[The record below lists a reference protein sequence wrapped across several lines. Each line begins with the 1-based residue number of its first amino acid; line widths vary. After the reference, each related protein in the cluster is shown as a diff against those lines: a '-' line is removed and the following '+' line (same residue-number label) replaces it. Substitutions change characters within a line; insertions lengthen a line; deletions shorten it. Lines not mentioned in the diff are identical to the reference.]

1 MRARVAKLIEDLE
14 VVKYRGLHTM
24 ESKKQS
30 LRICHIADVHLG
42 YRRYN
47 KLTKNGSNQREV
59 DVSRAFQEAVTRMI
73 ALKPELVVIAG
84 DLFHSVRPSNAV
96 LTFCFRQ
103 IKRLSRGIEAPI
115 IITGGNHEAPKRA
128 DTGSVLQ
135 LLTEIEH
142 VYVADAGRTVFSFP
156 EMDLSVCCLPH
167 TAIESLKETP
177 LRADDNRSYNIL
189 VAHAQVN
196 NGWVSDFGGAE
207 VDLKALA
214 PHEWDYIALGHVH
227 VYQAVGSQAV
237 YSGAIEHTAN
247 NIWSEAQDLKGFVE
261 VSLPAGKRTF
271 HALTTPREVVVLESI
286 NADGVRS
293 ESLME
298 LIISGLEDIPGGI
311 DGKIV
316 RLSIQNVTR
325 EVYKNLDH
333 KALRAYRARA
343 LNLSLDISFVS
354 LVANTD
360 ALEKPG
366 KGSMRDQLIEFGV
379 SRDVPGISKEDIK
392 NTLTS
397 YISKME
403 EAYEAS

>member
-1 MRARVAKLIEDLE
+1 
-14 VVKYRGLHTM
+14 M
-24 ESKKQS
+24 EINKRP
-30 LRICHIADVHLG
+30 LRICHLADIHLG

-47 KLTKNGSNQREV
+47 KFTKNGLNQREV
-59 DVSRAFQEAVTRMI
+59 DVNRAFQEAVTRII
-73 ALKPELVVIAG
+73 AIKPELVVIAG
-84 DLFHSVRPSNAV
+84 DLFHSVRPSNTV

-103 IKRLSRGIEAPI
+103 LKRLARGIEAPI
-115 IITGGNHEAPKRA
+115 IIVAGNHEAPKRA

-135 LLTEIEH
+135 ILTEIEH
-142 VYVADAGRTVFSFP
+142 VYVADVRKTVFSFP
-156 EMDLSVCCLPH
+156 EMDLSVCCVPH
-167 TAIESLKETP
+167 IAVEGVRETS
-177 LRADDNRSYNIL
+177 LRADDTRSYNIL

-196 NGWVSDFGGAE
+196 DGWVSDFGGAE
-207 VDLKALA
+207 IDLKTLA

-247 NIWSEAQDLKGFVE
+247 NIWGESRDCKGFAE
-261 VSLPAGKRTF
+261 VSLPTGKRTF
-271 HALTTPREVVVLESI
+271 HALTSPREVVVVESI
-286 NADGVRS
+286 DAEGISS

-298 LIISGLEDIPGGI
+298 LINDRIENIPGGI
-311 DGKIV
+311 DGKIA

-325 EVYKNLDH
+325 EIYKNLDH

-366 KGSMRDQLIEFGV
+366 KGSMRDQLIEFSM
-379 SRDVPGISKEDIK
+379 SREVPGISKDDIK
-392 NTLTS
+392 NALS
-397 YISKME
+397 RYISKME
-403 EAYEAS
+403 EAHEAS

>member
-1 MRARVAKLIEDLE
+1 
-14 VVKYRGLHTM
+14 
-24 ESKKQS
+24 
-30 LRICHIADVHLG
+30 
-42 YRRYN
+42 
-47 KLTKNGSNQREV
+47 
-59 DVSRAFQEAVTRMI
+59 
-73 ALKPELVVIAG
+73 
-84 DLFHSVRPSNAV
+84 
-96 LTFCFRQ
+96 
-103 IKRLSRGIEAPI
+103 
-115 IITGGNHEAPKRA
+115 
-128 DTGSVLQ
+128 
-135 LLTEIEH
+135 
-142 VYVADAGRTVFSFP
+142 
-156 EMDLSVCCLPH
+156 
-167 TAIESLKETP
+167 
-177 LRADDNRSYNIL
+177 
-189 VAHAQVN
+189 
-196 NGWVSDFGGAE
+196 
-207 VDLKALA
+207 
-214 PHEWDYIALGHVH
+214 
-227 VYQAVGSQAV
+227 
-237 YSGAIEHTAN
+237 
-247 NIWSEAQDLKGFVE
+247 
-261 VSLPAGKRTF
+261 
-271 HALTTPREVVVLESI
+271 
-286 NADGVRS
+286 
-293 ESLME
+293 ME

>member
-1 MRARVAKLIEDLE
+1 M
-14 VVKYRGLHTM
+14 KYRDVRTM
-24 ESKKQS
+24 ESKKRS
-30 LRICHIADVHLG
+30 LRICHIADIHLG

-47 KLTKNGSNQREV
+47 KLTKNGLNQREV
-59 DVSRAFQEAVTRMI
+59 DVNRAFQETVTRII
-73 ALKPELVVIAG
+73 ALKPGLVVIAG
-84 DLFHSVRPSNAV
+84 DLFHSVRPSNTV

-103 IKRLSRGIEAPI
+103 IKRLARGIEAPI

-142 VYVADAGRTVFSFP
+142 VYVADAGRAIFSFP
-156 EMDLSVCCLPH
+156 EIDLSVCCLPH
-167 TAIESLKETP
+167 TAIDGVREDP
-177 LRADDNRSYNIL
+177 LRADDNYLYNIL

-196 NGWVSDFGGAE
+196 EGWISDFGGADI
-207 VDLKALA
+207 DLKALA

-227 VYQAVGSQAV
+227 VYQAVGSRAV

-247 NIWSEAQDLKGFVE
+247 NIWSEARDLKGFVE
-261 VSLPAGKRTF
+261 VSLPTGKRAF
-271 HALTTPREVVVLESI
+271 HALTTPREVIVLDSI
-286 NADGVRS
+286 DAEGIGS

-298 LIISGLEDIPGGI
+298 FIIEGVENIPGGI

-316 RLSIQNVTR
+316 RLSIKNVTR

-333 KALRAYRARA
+333 KVLRAYRARA

-366 KGSMRDQLIEFGV
+366 RGSMRDQLIEFGV

-403 EAYEAS
+403 EAHEAS